1 MRVGGFAPRPPY
13 GKQCKIEKCSPGNP
27 MWRIMA
33 TSGHEKYERIL
44 KYFCA
49 IGIEISN
56 YTRLI
61 HSNYMGRLYEK

>member
-1 MRVGGFAPRPPY
+1 
-13 GKQCKIEKCSPGNP
+13 

-56 YTRLI
+56 YTRLFN
-61 HSNYMGRLYEK
+61 SNYMGKLYEK